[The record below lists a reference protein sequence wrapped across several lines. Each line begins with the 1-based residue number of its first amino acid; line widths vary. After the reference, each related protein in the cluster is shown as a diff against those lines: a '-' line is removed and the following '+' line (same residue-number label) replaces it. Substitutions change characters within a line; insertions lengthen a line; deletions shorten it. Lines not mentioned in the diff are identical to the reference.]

1 MTVETGSH
9 WQAEVDWAWVDTAAA
24 ADADDDHPH
33 VVVSRIKEGTRKRLY
48 EHGEGELYREMD
60 KMCKRDY
67 WEDPAYAPLLELS
80 GVRTAPRARRGHR
93 VLQ

>member
-24 ADADDDHPH
+24 ANADDDHPH

-48 EHGEGELYREMD
+48 EHGEGELDREMD
-60 KMCKRDY
+60 KMYKRDY
-67 WEDPAYAPLLELS
+67 WERGPGLRAPAGALRP
-80 GVRTAPRARRGHR
+80 APRARRGHR